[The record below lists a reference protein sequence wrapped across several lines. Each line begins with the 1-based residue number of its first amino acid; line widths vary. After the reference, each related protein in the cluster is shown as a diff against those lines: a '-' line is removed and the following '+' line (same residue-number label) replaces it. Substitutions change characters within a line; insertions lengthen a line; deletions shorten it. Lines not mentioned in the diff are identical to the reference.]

1 MQEVL
6 FVQNTH
12 LRNVAIIAHVD
23 HGKTTLVDEML
34 KQGGIY
40 RENQATVD
48 RVMDSNDLE
57 RERGITILAKNTA
70 VHYKDVKIN
79 IVDTPGHADF
89 GGEVERILK
98 MVNGVILLV
107 DAAEGPM
114 PQTRFVLSK
123 ALELGHKV
131 IVVVNKIDRPDQ
143 RIHEV
148 MDEVLELLLDLNATD
163 EQFESPTLFC
173 SGRQGTASYSPDVP
187 GTDLVPLFE
196 TILNYIPAP
205 EADEDKPF
213 QMLVSSIDYNEFVGR
228 IAIGRIERGTIKQ
241 NQEIAVCN
249 FHTPDEAPV
258 KAKATALYQFDG
270 LGKVPVTEATA
281 GNIIAMSGIG
291 DITIGDTICAPEK
304 VEPIEFVKISAPTI
318 EMTFSVNDS
327 PFAGREGK
335 FVTSRQ
341 LRERLFRETLKDVS
355 LRVTETDSTDSFNV
369 AGRGEMSLSILIE
382 TMRREGYE
390 FQVSPPRV
398 LFQEIDGKKCEPI
411 ERLVVDVPSDAVG
424 AVIEKIGSRKG
435 DLLEMTP
442 VGDRMKIE
450 FLVPSRGLFGYRNEF
465 LTDTK
470 GEGIMA
476 CVFDSYAPM
485 KGEIARRNTGSLV
498 SFETGE
504 SVTYGLYNAQ
514 ERGVLFIG
522 AGVPVY
528 AGMIVG
534 ETPKQEDISVN
545 ICKKK
550 QLTNMRASG
559 SDDALRLTPPRQM
572 SLEQCLE
579 FLADDELLEV
589 TPENLRLRKRILS
602 HADRMKA
609 LKGGK

>member
-1 MQEVL
+1 MHNEK
-6 FVQNTH
+6 

-40 RENQATVD
+40 RENQATVE

-173 SGRQGTASYSPDVP
+173 SGRQGTASYSPDQP

-205 EADEDKPF
+205 EADAAAPF

-241 NQEIAVCN
+241 NQEIVVCN
-249 FHTPDEAPV
+249 YHNTEEAPK

-270 LGKVPVTEATA
+270 LGKVPVTEADA

-291 DITIGDTICAPEK
+291 EITIGDTICAPDC
-304 VEPIEFVKISAPTI
+304 VEPVEFVKISAPTI

-327 PFAGREGK
+327 PFAGKEGK

-341 LRERLFRETLKDVS
+341 LRERLFRETMKDVS
-355 LRVTETDSTDSFNV
+355 LRVTETDSTDAFNV

-411 ERLVVDVPSDAVG
+411 ERLVVDVPSDSVG

-435 DLLEMTP
+435 DLLEMNP

-476 CVFDSYAPM
+476 SVFECYAPM
-485 KGEIARRNTGSLV
+485 KGEIQRRNSGSLV

-504 SVTYGLYNAQ
+504 SVTYGLFNAQ

-528 AGMIVG
+528 AGMVVG

-589 TPENLRLRKRILS
+589 TPQSLRLRKRLLD
-602 HADRMKA
+602 HGARMREASKK
-609 LKGGK
+609 KG